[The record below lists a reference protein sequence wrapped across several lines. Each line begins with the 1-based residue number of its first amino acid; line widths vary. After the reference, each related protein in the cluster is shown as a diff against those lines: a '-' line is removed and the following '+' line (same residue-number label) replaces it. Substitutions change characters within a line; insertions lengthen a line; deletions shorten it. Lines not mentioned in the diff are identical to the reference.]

1 MLGFGGNPLIN
12 IIANGEWKRA
22 SQMIQDN
29 GNLVRKWSVAP
40 SLTGGVAA
48 ADILPIHQAC
58 KMDTITVQFLETLL
72 WAYPESLKKR
82 ETGFRRIALH
92 IAIRARA
99 PEEVIFFILDKYPQ
113 GAAVQDVLGRVP
125 LHYAISNHSSMR
137 VIQSLITICPA
148 TTRAADNLGWTP
160 LHVASNMARSIEMV
174 DILIECGAESV
185 VSVTKKGNSPLMC
198 ATMSSGPD
206 KQIIITRLMEEEAKF
221 EKTAYFK
228 NFRNAE
234 NEAMKSNHYY
244 NGRPNAPV
252 HSSRFWGIR
261 KLKRSNSFR
270 LVV

>member
-1 MLGFGGNPLIN
+1 MFGGNPLIN
-12 IIANGEWKRA
+12 IIANGEWQRA
-22 SQMIQDN
+22 NQMIQDN

-58 KMDTITVQFLETLL
+58 KMDGMTTQFLETLL
-72 WAYPESLKKR
+72 FAYPESIKKR

-99 PEEVIFFILDKYPQ
+99 PEEVIFYLLDKYPE

-125 LHYAISNHSSMR
+125 LHYAISNHSSMT
-137 VIQSLITICPA
+137 VIQNLISICPA

-160 LHVASNMARSIEMV
+160 LHVAANMARSSEMV
-174 DILIECGAESV
+174 DTLVQCCSETV
-185 VSVTKKGNSPLMC
+185 VMLTKKGNTPKMC
-198 ATMSSGPD
+198 AEMSKGPD
-206 KQIIITRLMEEEAKF
+206 RNPIISMLEVEEQKF
-221 EKTAYFK
+221 EKTPCFK
-228 NFRNAE
+228 NFRDAE
-234 NEAMKSNHYY
+234 RLASQIPHQLQHQGGASE
-244 NGRPNAPV
+244 
-252 HSSRFWGIR
+252 RFWGIR